1 MCCRQTNAFALL
13 DREID
18 AETGARWG
26 VVGDSHKGTLTYLR
40 KYFNVGG
47 LTTRQFTHYS
57 YIRIYGLTVAAL
69 PLLDSLSALADPT
82 RCRMLLLL
90 ERHELTVSELCAVLQ
105 LPQSTVSRQLKTLAD
120 ASWVTSRRDGTSR
133 YYSLN
138 LGADRGPGTEDG
150 GPHAQLWALT
160 RTQLEGKSAAAQ
172 DLRRLER
179 VLAARRAA
187 SAQFFATA
195 SGKWDKLR
203 DELFG
208 NDFAFRAVAGLLDD
222 EWTVADLGCGTG
234 AMTAILAP
242 HVKHVIGVDASEE
255 MLDAAKARLA
265 SAKNIEFRKGSL
277 EALPVFPDSVDA
289 ATLMLVLHH
298 LPSPAEALAEAAR
311 ILKPGGRLLI
321 VDMAPHEK
329 EEYRQKMGHVWL
341 GFSEEQIKKMLTT
354 AGFTHVKVHALS
366 PATTAKGP
374 ALFAA
379 TARKG
384 VK

>member
-1 MCCRQTNAFALL
+1 
-13 DREID
+13 
-18 AETGARWG
+18 
-26 VVGDSHKGTLTYLR
+26 
-40 KYFNVGG
+40 
-47 LTTRQFTHYS
+47 
-57 YIRIYGLTVAAL
+57 
-69 PLLDSLSALADPT
+69 
-82 RCRMLLLL
+82 MLLLL

-133 YYSLN
+133 YYTLLLES
-138 LGADRGPGTEDG
+138 ADIQT
-150 GPHAQLWALT
+150 LWQLT

-179 VLAARRAA
+179 VLSARRAA
-187 SAQFFATA
+187 SEQFFASA

-242 HVKHVIGVDASEE
+242 HVKQVIGVDASEE

-265 SAKNIEFRKGSL
+265 SARNIEFRKGTL
-277 EALPVFPDSVDA
+277 EALPVFPASVDA

-298 LPSPAEALAEAAR
+298 LPSPADALAEAGR
-311 ILKPGGRLLI
+311 ILKPGGRVLI

-329 EEYRQKMGHVWL
+329 DDYRQQMGHVWL
-341 GFSEEQIKKMLTT
+341 GFSEDQMKKMLGV
-354 AGFTHVKVHALS
+354 AGFTHVKFHALP
-366 PATTAKGP
+366 PAHSAKGP
-374 ALFAA
+374 ALFMA
-379 TARKG
+379 TGKKA
-384 VK
+384 

>member
-1 MCCRQTNAFALL
+1 M
-13 DREID
+13 
-18 AETGARWG
+18 
-26 VVGDSHKGTLTYLR
+26 
-40 KYFNVGG
+40 
-47 LTTRQFTHYS
+47 
-57 YIRIYGLTVAAL
+57 TVAAL

-133 YYSLN
+133 YYTLSL
-138 LGADRGPGTEDG
+138 GSAD
-150 GPHAQLWALT
+150 AQTLWQLT
-160 RTQLEGKSAAAQ
+160 RAQLEGKSAAEQ
-172 DLRRLER
+172 DARRLDR

-187 SAQFFATA
+187 SEQFFATA
-195 SGKWDKLR
+195 SGKWDRLR
-203 DELFG
+203 DDLFG
-208 NDFAFRAVAGLLDD
+208 NDFAFRAIAGLLDD

-242 HVKHVIGVDASEE
+242 HVKHVIGIDASEE

-277 EALPVFPDSVDA
+277 EALPIVPESMDA

-298 LPSPAEALAEAAR
+298 LPSPADALAEAAR
-311 ILKPGGRLLI
+311 ILKPRGRVLI

-329 EEYRQKMGHVWL
+329 EDYRQQMGHVWL
-341 GFSEEQIKKMLTT
+341 GFSEDQMKKMLAT
-354 AGFTHVKVHALS
+354 AGFTHVKLHALP
-366 PATTAKGP
+366 PAHSAKGP
-374 ALFAA
+374 ALFMA
-379 TARKG
+379 TGK
-384 VK
+384 KL